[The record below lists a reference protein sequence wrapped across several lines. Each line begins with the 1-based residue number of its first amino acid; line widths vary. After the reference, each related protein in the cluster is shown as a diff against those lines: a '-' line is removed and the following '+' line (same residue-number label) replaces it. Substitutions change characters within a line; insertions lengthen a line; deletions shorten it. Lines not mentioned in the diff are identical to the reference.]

1 MSNLYD
7 YNIADLKKILGNMGE
22 PAFRAGQIYR
32 NFVSGLSISEMTDL
46 STKLRA
52 ELIEKYCDAP
62 VKIIKKIVSQKD
74 GTIKY
79 LFELSDGNVVEGVV
93 MSYKYGKTQCVST
106 QVGCRM
112 GCKFCASTL
121 NGLVR
126 NLTVGELLFT
136 VAAVNRDCGGTL
148 KKRVITNLVLMGS
161 GEPLDNYD
169 NVVKLIRE
177 LAKPENLNISPR
189 NVSLSTCGIVDKI
202 YSLAD
207 EGLPVNLTISLHA
220 TSDEQRREI
229 MPVAKK
235 YSIRQILDGCKN
247 YFEKTGRRFIFE
259 YSLVKGVNDSD
270 EDVQRLAA
278 LLKGLPC
285 HVNLI
290 RLNEVKETGLKRT
303 DDKTAYTFCD
313 KLNEYG
319 ISATVRRLMGSD
331 IEGACGQLRNKHI
344 GGNKD

>member
-1 MSNLYD
+1 MDVLYD
-7 YNIADLKKILGNMGE
+7 YNQDELKSIVSGYGE
-22 PAFRAGQIYR
+22 PSFRATQIYR
-32 NFVSGLSISEMTDL
+32 NFASGLSISEMTDVPE
-46 STKLRA
+46 KLKRA
-52 ELIEKYCDAP
+52 LLEKYVDAP
-62 VKIIKKIVSQKD
+62 CKIINKIVSEKD

-93 MSYKYGKTQCVST
+93 MTYKYGKTQCVST

-126 NLTVGELLFT
+126 NLTKGELLFT
-136 VAAVNRDCGGTL
+136 VSAANRDLGGTL
-148 KKRVITNLVLMGS
+148 KKREITNIVLMGS
-161 GEPLDNYD
+161 GEPLDNYA
-169 NVVKLIRE
+169 NVTSFIRE
-177 LAKPENLNISPR
+177 LSDKSNLNVSPR
-189 NVSLSTCGIVDKI
+189 NVSLSTCGLVDKI
-202 YSLAD
+202 YDLAN

-220 TSDEQRREI
+220 ATDENRRKI
-229 MPVAKK
+229 MPIANK
-235 YSIRQILDGCKN
+235 YTIKEILSACKN
-247 YFEKTGRRFIFE
+247 YFEITGRRFIFE
-259 YSLVKGVNDSD
+259 YSLVKDVNDG
-270 EDVQRLAA
+270 ETDVAKLAS

-303 DDKTAYTFCD
+303 DDKTAYDFCK
-313 KLNEYG
+313 KLNDAG

-331 IEGACGQLRNKHI
+331 IEGACGQLRNKYI

>member
-32 NFVSGLSISEMTDL
+32 NFASGLSISEMTDL

-169 NVVKLIRE
+169 NVVKFIRE
-177 LAKPENLNISPR
+177 LAKSENLNISPR

-303 DDKTAYTFCD
+303 DDKTAYTFCN

>member
-1 MSNLYD
+1 MLNLYD
-7 YNIADLKKILGNMGE
+7 YDISEIKKLLNDLGE
-22 PAFRAGQIYR
+22 PSFRAGQIYK
-32 NFVSGLSISEMTDL
+32 NFTHGLSISEMTDIPL
-46 STKLRA
+46 SLRNK
-52 ELIEKYCDAP
+52 LIENYCDAS
-62 VKIIKKIVSQKD
+62 VKIIKKIVSEKD

-79 LFELSDGNVVEGVV
+79 LLELSDGNIVEGVV

-136 VAAVNRDCGGTL
+136 VAAVNRDCGGTQ
-148 KKRVITNLVLMGS
+148 KKRAITNIVLMGS

-169 NVVKLIRE
+169 NVVRFIRE
-177 LAKPENLNISPR
+177 LSKSDNLNISPR
-189 NVSLSTCGIVDKI
+189 NVSLSTCGLVDNI
-202 YSLAD
+202 YKLAD
-207 EGLPVNLTISLHA
+207 EDLPLNLTISLHSS
-220 TSDEQRREI
+220 TDEKRREI
-229 MPVAKK
+229 MPIAKK
-235 YSIRQILDGCKN
+235 YSIKQIIDGCKY

-259 YSLVKGVNDSD
+259 YSLVKGVNESD
-270 EDVQRLAA
+270 EDARRLAD

-290 RLNEVKETGLKRT
+290 RLNEVKETGLKKT
-303 DDKTAYTFCD
+303 DDKTAYRFCD
-313 KLNEYG
+313 KLNELG